1 VSQCKAVQQAPA
13 PAPTPPLGNHHVLL
27 LPPARSPQAP
37 SSDQTANPAKS
48 APPSGTGNPPRQPKP
63 SHRRHRRRRERKV
76 ARVTAAQLTP
86 SRPPPRSP
94 RPQQQQDHMP
104 RRRRR
109 PRIIALRT
117 SSRSGA
123 PHGRS
128 YTPRRHI
135 IRTTRRRRSAH
146 TCSSSCMRSRSYTR
160 VRTARMISARACVV
174 VRRTCARA
182 RGSVHGF
189 ARRTTRSTRCSGS
202 RRLIVRA
209 WMSGGGMGL
218 AMGAVIRAGAGLE
231 FVYSI

>member
-1 VSQCKAVQQAPA
+1 M
-13 PAPTPPLGNHHVLL
+13 
-27 LPPARSPQAP
+27 ARA
-37 SSDQTANPAKS
+37 
-48 APPSGTGNPPRQPKP
+48 
-63 SHRRHRRRRERKV
+63 
-76 ARVTAAQLTP
+76 TAARLTP
-86 SRPPPRSP
+86 SRPPPHSP
-94 RPQQQQDHMP
+94 RPQQRQDQDHRR

-146 TCSSSCMRSRSYTR
+146 RCYSSCTRSRNSTR
-160 VRTARMISARACVV
+160 ARTARTTSARACVV

-182 RGSVHGF
+182 RGSVRGF

-202 RRLIVRA
+202 QRLIVRA
-209 WMSGGGMGL
+209 WMSGGGMGP
-218 AMGAVIRAGAGLE
+218 AMGAVIRAGAGSD
-231 FVYSI
+231 FVYSISDFSLSLHSVAFTALPACIPTYTRNNHHSLHRLIHVHALKIPHKISFSPVSTFTAYPCKPCRDRAARHGP